1 MALIATN
8 NALNVYKKKKPRR
21 GSLQKVYNQITDLD
35 EYQLVE
41 NDKNEKKTKKD

>member
-35 EYQLVE
+35 EYQLIDDE
-41 NDKNEKKTKKD
+41 NEKKTKKD